1 MKKTIFMG
9 AMVIFLLGAALFFQN
24 NDAVAKD
31 AAEIGQCMGD
41 CASEQGICIS
51 ECMGD
56 GQCIGRCAAAHGRCV
71 ARCN

>member
-1 MKKTIFMG
+1 MKKTIFLSTLAISLFG
-9 AMVIFLLGAALFFQN
+9 AVFFVQN
-24 NDAVAKD
+24 SATAKD

-51 ECMGD
+51 ECMGN
-56 GQCIGRCAAAHGRCV
+56 GQCISRCNAAHGRCV